1 MSILV
6 AVTKGDRTVV
16 ASDRL
21 TCFGHHAESSD
32 NITAKAIQRV
42 GSAFIGFTGWSLYR
56 NILEDYLSTRE
67 PPVLKDRASIFK
79 FFIGFWKI
87 MREDYSFVEDQ
98 CSDDESPF
106 VDLDS
111 TFLVVTRTGIFGV
124 SSNMDVAQYKKYHAI
139 GCASEYAYGAIHSL
153 YDHEPDPQQ
162 IAEAAVRA
170 AVHFDIHCAG
180 EVQVFELDQA
190 GS

>member
-21 TCFGHHAESSD
+21 TCFGHHAELSD
-32 NITAKAIQRV
+32 NVTAKAIHRV
-42 GSAFIGFTGWSLYR
+42 GLALIGSTGWSLYD

-67 PPVLKDRASIFK
+67 PPVLEDRASIFK

-98 CSDDESPF
+98 CNDDDSPF
-106 VDLDS
+106 VDLDAR
-111 TFLVVTRTGIFGV
+111 FLVVTRNGIFGV
-124 SSNMDVAQYKKYHAI
+124 ESNMDVAQYKKYHAI

-153 YDHEPDPQQ
+153 YDDEPDPRR
-162 IAEAAVRA
+162 IAEAAVQA

-180 EVQVFELDQA
+180 EVQVFELEEA
-190 GS
+190 SS